1 MQQNQQL
8 HLTLAMFLLIALF
21 NFVCSTEYPLNLALA
36 QIPMS
41 NPRAPRLGSFC
52 TQLSPTLVPFCSH
65 VTYPVFT
72 QRLLSDSEWMV
83 SMRFSFAADAQQ
95 SLPAA
100 ALLAL
105 RTDTI
110 VLFTATRPRGG
121 QTSHATVVV
130 QQAHLQTAVVRQR
143 IPNVQCHRHSRR

>member
-8 HLTLAMFLLIALF
+8 HLTLAIFLLNALF

-52 TQLSPTLVPFCSH
+52 TELRPTLVPFCSH

-72 QRLLSDSEWMV
+72 QKLLSDSEWQV
-83 SMRFSFAADAQQ
+83 SVRFSLAADAQQ
-95 SLPAA
+95 SSPAA
-100 ALLAL
+100 TLLAL
-105 RTDTI
+105 RT
-110 VLFTATRPRGG
+110 VLLVT
-121 QTSHATVVV
+121 
-130 QQAHLQTAVVRQR
+130 
-143 IPNVQCHRHSRR
+143 